1 VSRTQKD
8 SKQIKNTVL
17 EVVRKDDGS
26 FDLFLN
32 RKLDRDNIPET
43 WLSAESCA
51 RFGFCGEE
59 YDSILRE
66 VSFKTARQRWF
77 SDISQIIACPL

>member
-1 VSRTQKD
+1 MSRTRKD
-8 SKQIKNTVL
+8 SKQITNTVL
-17 EVVRKDDGS
+17 EVVKKNDRT

-32 RKLDRDNIPET
+32 RELDHKNIPQA
-43 WLSAESCA
+43 WLPEQLCV

-66 VSFKTARQRWF
+66 VNQNGRETIVF
-77 SDISQIIACPL
+77 